1 MPNNFDF
8 SYQKYVNRFEE
19 QLKIA
24 LSKLDNVPEY
34 LKSAMSYAVCD
45 GGKRVRPVLC
55 YATADMLGVELEKV
69 DAFAV
74 AIELIHSYSLVHDD
88 LPCMDDDDYRRGK
101 LSTHKKFG
109 EAFGVLA
116 GDGLLNFAFEYV
128 LSKQN
133 FSLVDAKAL
142 KLLSNCSGA
151 SGMIGGQV
159 LDLLNEKSNILSQEV
174 LYEIYINKTAKLLL
188 APIVIASIFAEDKG
202 YEKLKEYGLN
212 LGIMFQISDDLL
224 DAKGDK
230 QNIGKTPGKDQIQD
244 KMTSIKIFG
253 IDGATSRLRLHF
265 DKCINAIKDFDNN
278 DFILE
283 FTKKMFERTK

>member
-1 MPNNFDF
+1 MPNNFDLK
-8 SYQKYVNRFEE
+8 YQEYVDRFEA

-24 LSKLDNVPEY
+24 LSKLENVPKY
-34 LKSAMSYAVCD
+34 LSEAMSYAVCD

-55 YATADMLGVELEKV
+55 YATADMLGVELDKV
-69 DAFAV
+69 DVFAV

-128 LSKQN
+128 LSKKD

-142 KLLSNCSGA
+142 KFLSYCAGS

-159 LDLLNEKSNILSQEV
+159 LDLLNEKNNDISYEV
-174 LYEIYINKTAKLLL
+174 LYQIYINKTAKLLL
-188 APIVIASIFAEDKG
+188 APIMIASIFAGDKE
-202 YEKLKEYGLN
+202 YENLTEYGLN
-212 LGIMFQISDDLL
+212 LGLMFQISDDLL

-230 QNIGKTPGKDQIQD
+230 QIIGKTPGKDQIQD
-244 KMTSIKIFG
+244 KLTSIKIFG
-253 IDGATSRLRLHF
+253 LDGAISQLKFHY
-265 DKCINAIKDFDNN
+265 DKCLNAIKDFNNN

>member
-1 MPNNFDF
+1 MPNNFDLK
-8 SYQKYVNRFEE
+8 YQEYVDRFEA

-24 LSKLDNVPEY
+24 LSKLENVPKY
-34 LKSAMSYAVCD
+34 LSEAMSYAVCD

-55 YATADMLGVELEKV
+55 YATADMLGVELDKV
-69 DAFAV
+69 DVFAV

-128 LSKQN
+128 LSKKD

-142 KLLSNCSGA
+142 KFLSCCAGS

-159 LDLLNEKSNILSQEV
+159 LDLLNEKNNDISYEV
-174 LYEIYINKTAKLLL
+174 LYQIYINKTAKLLL
-188 APIVIASIFAEDKG
+188 APIMIASIFAGDKE
-202 YEKLKEYGLN
+202 YENLTEYGLN
-212 LGIMFQISDDLL
+212 LGLMFQISDDLL

-230 QNIGKTPGKDQIQD
+230 QIIGKTPGKDQIQD
-244 KMTSIKIFG
+244 KLTSIKIFG
-253 IDGATSRLRLHF
+253 LDGAISQLKVHY
-265 DKCINAIKDFDNN
+265 DKCLNAIKDFDNH